1 MEIVIAFIK
10 KPFVR
15 RIIILIV
22 IGLLLYLVKSLITL
36 LLLTYILIFLV
47 DSAQKNIYS
56 LLSKFIRTSRKAI
69 IFSLYLIVIGFLFLF
84 FYMYVPN
91 LIQQMEDIIQSI
103 TYFASNYKSLMR
115 TDNVVENYIYSF
127 FLNLNIQDYVRSNG
141 VAIINV
147 ISNVGSMG
155 IKIIMAVFLSLFYLI
170 DKEKILVFFSGFQN
184 SKIFWIY
191 DELKYFGAKFSN
203 SFGKV
208 IQTQLLISLINAAI
222 STATLLILGF
232 PDIVGL
238 FAMIFIL
245 GIVPIAGVFISMI
258 PLLIIAN
265 SIGGI
270 NYIIY
275 VIILIAILHILES
288 YILNPKLMANNTKLP
303 VFITFLVLI
312 ISEHFMGIWGLII
325 GIPITMFLLDIL
337 EVKIDKDLE
346 HEPDV
351 PNDI

>member
-36 LLLTYILIFLV
+36 LLLTYIFIFLV

-56 LLSKFIRTSRKAI
+56 LLSKFIRTSRKAVI
-69 IFSLYLIVIGFLFLF
+69 LSLYLIVIGFLFLF

-91 LIQQMEDIIQSI
+91 LIQQMIDIIQSI
-103 TYFASNYKSLMR
+103 IYFASNYKSMIKADSVL
-115 TDNVVENYIYSF
+115 ENYIYSF
-127 FLNLNIQDYVRSNG
+127 LLNLNIQDYVRSNG

-147 ISNVGSMG
+147 ISNVGSFG
-155 IKIIMAVFLSLFYLI
+155 LKIIMAVLLSLFYLMQ
-170 DKEKILVFFSGFQN
+170 KEKIQEFFDGFQH

-208 IQTQLLISLINAAI
+208 MQTQLLISLINAVI
-222 STATLLILGF
+222 STIALSILRF

-245 GIVPIAGVFISMI
+245 GVVPVAGVFISMV

-265 SIGGI
+265 SIGGM

-288 YILNPKLMANNTKLP
+288 YILNPKLMSDKTKLP

-325 GIPITMFLLDIL
+325 GIPITMFILDIL
-337 EVKIDKDLE
+337 EVKIDRDVE
-346 HEPDV
+346 PEPDV
-351 PNDI
+351 SNNI